1 MDKIKKLLQYPIL
14 LAFAL
19 FIGLFTVYDLT
30 QTNREYSELEN
41 RYLAQKPEF
50 TFRAFLSNEW
60 TQDYEE
66 YINDQFV
73 RRDDWI
79 TIKSLAETAL
89 LKIENNGIAYGQDGY
104 LFEKFRSISGS
115 QFQRNLDYIRQFVQK
130 YSGKNITLAVI
141 PNAYTILPEKLPMGL
156 ENVDQGSTI
165 TQLTDWVNGLN
176 AAVQAVD
183 FTEALKGHSSEYIYY
198 RTDHHWTTL
207 GAYYAYAA
215 YVRSL
220 GMEPVALSGMDS
232 VQVEGFY
239 GTYFSKA
246 KRYGTPADTITYYN
260 IPDAGVTVDG
270 VEKQGYYDLEKFLVR
285 DKYAAFLWGNNGYTV
300 LKSGVRT
307 LAEGGLPSRILVIKD
322 SYANSFVPFLLYQFD
337 EVHIV
342 DLRYSAVPV
351 SQLLEQGEFDQ
362 VLLMYNFMNLVT
374 DTNIYKL
381 SY

>member
-141 PNAYTILPEKLPMGL
+141 PNAYTILPEKLPVGL

-176 AAVQAVD
+176 ATVQAVD

-207 GAYYAYAA
+207 GAYYGYEAYCKEAG
-215 YVRSL
+215 L
-220 GMEPVALSGMDS
+220 TPVALESLTHHR
-232 VQVEGFY
+232 VEGFY
-239 GTYFSKA
+239 GTLYSKSKLFSTQPEGID
-246 KRYGTPADTITYYN
+246 YYDTPAVTMTIR
-260 IPDAGVTVDG
+260 V
-270 VEKQGYYDLEKFLVR
+270 LEGKRWCTASMTQSSLR
-285 DKYAAFLWGNNGYTV
+285 
-300 LKSGVRT
+300 
-307 LAEGGLPSRILVIKD
+307 GGTSTPPS
-322 SYANSFVPFLLYQFD
+322 STP
-337 EVHIV
+337 
-342 DLRYSAVPV
+342 
-351 SQLLEQGEFDQ
+351 
-362 VLLMYNFMNLVT
+362 T
-374 DTNIYKL
+374 TT
-381 SY
+381 